1 MQAKNALSVQQF
13 IDQQPFSALQKRLL
27 ALCFLV
33 VTIDGFDTASIGFIA
48 PALRGE
54 WHLSAAALA
63 PLFGAG
69 LFGLMAGALLLGPL
83 ADRYG
88 RKPILILSVAFF
100 GLTSL
105 LSSFATDMTTLLV
118 LRFLTGLGLGGA
130 MPTTITLTSEYCP
143 QPRRASLVT
152 LMFCGFTIG
161 SALGGLVAA
170 QLLATVGW
178 RGILMIGG
186 VLPLLLVPA
195 LAFLLPESLRWLVL
209 RGRDGGAIA
218 AQIAGGA
225 GFLPPLTVSDVKL
238 PGSPVSQLFRP
249 GLFKGTLLL
258 WTTFFMSLLIIYLL
272 SSWLPTILNGAG
284 HSLSQA
290 SFISSAFQIGGTA
303 GAILLGRWMDRF
315 RPHRVLALA
324 YGCAALC
331 IAVVGV
337 ATDNV
342 PLLVLAVFG
351 VGFGV
356 SGSQVG
362 ANALA
367 AAFYPTTSRATGV
380 SWASAIGRSG
390 SVLGS
395 MVGGALLAAELSNQT
410 IFLLLALPALLA
422 AVALLAMGRL
432 QGRAEPEAAA
442 AAAAPAPD
450 SAALTPLPA
459 TTNR

>member
-1 MQAKNALSVQQF
+1 MQAQNVQQF
-13 IDQQPFSALQKRLL
+13 IDQHPFSPLQKRVL

-33 VTIDGFDTASIGFIA
+33 VAIDGFDTASIGFIA

-54 WHLSAAALA
+54 WGLSAAALA

-69 LFGLMAGALLLGPL
+69 LFGLMAGALLLGPM
-83 ADRYG
+83 ADRFG
-88 RKPILILSVAFF
+88 RKPVLLLSVAFF

-105 LSSFATDMTTLLV
+105 LSAFADDMTTLLV

-170 QLLATVGW
+170 QLLASVGW
-178 RGILMIGG
+178 RGILIIGG
-186 VLPLLLVPA
+186 VIPLLLVPA
-195 LAFLLPESLRWLVL
+195 LLFALPESLRWMVL
-209 RGRDGGAIA
+209 RGRGASTA
-218 AQIAGGA
+218 AQGIMRKIANTA
-225 GFLPPLTVSDVKL
+225 QALPPLTVSDVKL
-238 PGSPVSQLFRP
+238 PGSPVTQLFRP
-249 GLFKGTLLL
+249 GLIGGTLLL
-258 WTTFFMSLLIIYLL
+258 WSTFFMSLLIIYLL

-290 SFISSAFQIGGTA
+290 SFISSAFQIGGTL
-303 GAILLGRWMDRF
+303 GAILLGRWMDRY
-315 RPHRVLALA
+315 RPHRVLATAYLA
-324 YGCAALC
+324 AAAC
-331 IAVVGV
+331 IVVVGM
-337 ATDNV
+337 ATQNV

-395 MVGGALLAAELSNQT
+395 MVGGALLAAELSTQT
-410 IFLLLALPALLA
+410 IFLMLAVPAVLA
-422 AVALLAMGRL
+422 ALALLAMGRL
-432 QGRAEPEAAA
+432 QRAEP
-442 AAAAPAPD
+442 
-450 SAALTPLPA
+450 AALDTAQVMPLQP
-459 TTNR
+459 TTNNSLT

>member
-1 MQAKNALSVQQF
+1 MQAQNVQQF
-13 IDQQPFSALQKRLL
+13 IDQHPFSPLQKRVL

-33 VTIDGFDTASIGFIA
+33 VAIDGFDTASIGFIA

-54 WHLSAAALA
+54 WGLSAAALA

-69 LFGLMAGALLLGPL
+69 LFGLMAGALLLGPM
-83 ADRYG
+83 ADRFG
-88 RKPILILSVAFF
+88 RKPVLLLSVAFF

-105 LSSFATDMTTLLV
+105 LSAFADNMTTLLV

-143 QPRRASLVT
+143 QARRASLVT

-170 QLLATVGW
+170 QLLASVGW
-178 RGILMIGG
+178 RGILTIGG
-186 VLPLLLVPA
+186 VIPLLLVPA
-195 LAFLLPESLRWLVL
+195 LLFALPESLRWMVL
-209 RGRDGGAIA
+209 RGRGASAA
-218 AQIAGGA
+218 AQGIMRKIAKTA
-225 GFLPPLTVSDVKL
+225 QALPPLTVSDVKL
-238 PGSPVSQLFRP
+238 PGSPVTQLFRP
-249 GLFKGTLLL
+249 GLIGGTLLL
-258 WTTFFMSLLIIYLL
+258 WSTFFMSLLIIYLL

-290 SFISSAFQIGGTA
+290 SFISSAFQIGGTL
-303 GAILLGRWMDRF
+303 GAILLGRWMDRY
-315 RPHRVLALA
+315 RPHRVLATAYLA
-324 YGCAALC
+324 AAVC
-331 IAVVGV
+331 IVVVGM
-337 ATDNV
+337 ATQNV

-395 MVGGALLAAELSNQT
+395 MVGGALLAAELSTQT
-410 IFLLLALPALLA
+410 IFLMLAVPAVLA
-422 AVALLAMGRL
+422 AFALLAMGRL
-432 QGRAEPEAAA
+432 QQPVAT
-442 AAAAPAPD
+442 APVM
-450 SAALTPLPA
+450 PLQP
-459 TTNR
+459 TTNNSLT

>member
-1 MQAKNALSVQQF
+1 MQAQNVQQF
-13 IDQQPFSALQKRLL
+13 IDQHPFSPLQKRVL

-33 VTIDGFDTASIGFIA
+33 VAIDGFDTASIGFIA

-54 WHLSAAALA
+54 WGLSAAALA

-69 LFGLMAGALLLGPL
+69 LFGLMAGALLLGPM
-83 ADRYG
+83 ADRFG
-88 RKPILILSVAFF
+88 RKPVLLLSVAFF

-105 LSSFATDMTTLLV
+105 LSAFADDMTTLLV

-178 RGILMIGG
+178 RGILTIGG
-186 VLPLLLVPA
+186 VIPLLLVPA
-195 LAFLLPESLRWLVL
+195 LLFALPESLRWMVL
-209 RGRDGGAIA
+209 RGRGASSA
-218 AQIAGGA
+218 AQAIMRKIANTSQA
-225 GFLPPLTVSDVKL
+225 LPPLTVSDVNL
-238 PGSPVSQLFRP
+238 PGSPVTQLFRP
-249 GLFKGTLLL
+249 GLIGGTLLL
-258 WTTFFMSLLIIYLL
+258 WSTFFMSLLIIYLL

-290 SFISSAFQIGGTA
+290 SFISSAFQIGGTL
-303 GAILLGRWMDRF
+303 GAILLGRWMDRY
-315 RPHRVLALA
+315 RPHRVLATAYLA
-324 YGCAALC
+324 AAAC
-331 IAVVGV
+331 IVVVGM
-337 ATDNV
+337 ATQNV

-395 MVGGALLAAELSNQT
+395 MG
-410 IFLLLALPALLA
+410 
-422 AVALLAMGRL
+422 
-432 QGRAEPEAAA
+432 
-442 AAAAPAPD
+442 
-450 SAALTPLPA
+450 
-459 TTNR
+459 

>member
-1 MQAKNALSVQQF
+1 MQAQNVQQF
-13 IDQQPFSALQKRLL
+13 IDQHPFSPLQKRVL

-33 VTIDGFDTASIGFIA
+33 VAIDGFDTASIGFIA

-54 WHLSAAALA
+54 WGLSAAALA

-69 LFGLMAGALLLGPL
+69 LFGLMAGALLLGPM
-83 ADRYG
+83 ADRFG
-88 RKPILILSVAFF
+88 RKPVLLLSVAFF

-105 LSSFATDMTTLLV
+105 LSAFADNMTTLLV

-178 RGILMIGG
+178 RGILIIGG
-186 VLPLLLVPA
+186 VIPLLLVPA
-195 LAFLLPESLRWLVL
+195 LLFALPESLRWMVL
-209 RGRDGGAIA
+209 RGRGASTA
-218 AQIAGGA
+218 AQGIMRKIANTA
-225 GFLPPLTVSDVKL
+225 QALPPLTVSDVKL
-238 PGSPVSQLFRP
+238 PGSPVTQLFRP
-249 GLFKGTLLL
+249 GLIGGTLLL
-258 WTTFFMSLLIIYLL
+258 WSTFFMSLLIIYLL

-290 SFISSAFQIGGTA
+290 SFISSAFQIGGTL
-303 GAILLGRWMDRF
+303 GAILLGRWMDRY
-315 RPHRVLALA
+315 RPHRVLATAYLA
-324 YGCAALC
+324 AAAC
-331 IAVVGV
+331 IVVVGM
-337 ATDNV
+337 ATQNV

-395 MVGGALLAAELSNQT
+395 MVGGALLAAELSTQT
-410 IFLLLALPALLA
+410 IFLMLAVPAVLA
-422 AVALLAMGRL
+422 ALALLAMGRL
-432 QGRAEPEAAA
+432 QRAEP
-442 AAAAPAPD
+442 
-450 SAALTPLPA
+450 AALDTAPVMPLQP
-459 TTNR
+459 TTNNSLT

>member
-1 MQAKNALSVQQF
+1 MQAQNVQQF
-13 IDQQPFSALQKRLL
+13 IDQHPFSPLQKRVL

-33 VTIDGFDTASIGFIA
+33 VAIDGFDTASIGFIA

-54 WHLSAAALA
+54 WGLSAAALA

-69 LFGLMAGALLLGPL
+69 LFGLMAGALLLGPM
-83 ADRYG
+83 ADRFG
-88 RKPILILSVAFF
+88 RKPVLLLSVAFF

-105 LSSFATDMTTLLV
+105 LSAFADNMTTLLV

-178 RGILMIGG
+178 RGILTIGG
-186 VLPLLLVPA
+186 VIPLLLVPA
-195 LAFLLPESLRWLVL
+195 LLFALPESLRWMVL
-209 RGRDGGAIA
+209 RGRGASTA
-218 AQIAGGA
+218 AQAIMRKIANTA
-225 GFLPPLTVSDVKL
+225 QVLPPLTVSDVKL
-238 PGSPVSQLFRP
+238 PGSPVTQLFRP
-249 GLFKGTLLL
+249 GLIGGTLLL
-258 WTTFFMSLLIIYLL
+258 WSTFFMSLLIIYLL

-290 SFISSAFQIGGTA
+290 SFISSAFQIGGTL
-303 GAILLGRWMDRF
+303 GAILLGRWMDRY
-315 RPHRVLALA
+315 RPHRVLATAYLA
-324 YGCAALC
+324 AAAC
-331 IAVVGV
+331 IVVVGM
-337 ATDNV
+337 ATQNV

-395 MVGGALLAAELSNQT
+395 MVGGALLAAELSTQT
-410 IFLLLALPALLA
+410 IFLMLAVPAVLA
-422 AVALLAMGRL
+422 ALALLAMGRL
-432 QGRAEPEAAA
+432 QGRAEP
-442 AAAAPAPD
+442 
-450 SAALTPLPA
+450 AALDTAAIMPLQP
-459 TTNR
+459 TTNNSLT

>member
-1 MQAKNALSVQQF
+1 MQAQNVQQF
-13 IDQQPFSALQKRLL
+13 IDQHPFSPLQKRVL

-33 VTIDGFDTASIGFIA
+33 VAIDGFDTASIGFIA

-54 WHLSAAALA
+54 WGLSAAALA

-69 LFGLMAGALLLGPL
+69 LFGLMAGALLLGPM
-83 ADRYG
+83 ADRFG
-88 RKPILILSVAFF
+88 RKPVLLLSVAFF

-105 LSSFATDMTTLLV
+105 LSAFADNMTTLLV

-170 QLLATVGW
+170 QLLASVGW
-178 RGILMIGG
+178 RGILIIGG
-186 VLPLLLVPA
+186 VIPLLLVPA
-195 LAFLLPESLRWLVL
+195 LLFALPESLRWMVL
-209 RGRDGGAIA
+209 RGRGASTA
-218 AQIAGGA
+218 AQGIMRKIANTA
-225 GFLPPLTVSDVKL
+225 QALPPLTVSDVKL
-238 PGSPVSQLFRP
+238 PGSPVTQLFRP
-249 GLFKGTLLL
+249 GLIGGTLLL
-258 WTTFFMSLLIIYLL
+258 WSTFFMSLLIIYLL

-290 SFISSAFQIGGTA
+290 SFISSAFQIGGTL
-303 GAILLGRWMDRF
+303 GAILLGRWMDRY
-315 RPHRVLALA
+315 RPHRVLATAYLA
-324 YGCAALC
+324 AAAC
-331 IAVVGV
+331 IVVVGM
-337 ATDNV
+337 ATQNV

-395 MVGGALLAAELSNQT
+395 MVGGALLAAELSTQT
-410 IFLLLALPALLA
+410 IFLMLAVPAVLA
-422 AVALLAMGRL
+422 ALALLAMGRL
-432 QGRAEPEAAA
+432 QRHTEAAVLDT
-442 AAAAPAPD
+442 APVM
-450 SAALTPLPA
+450 PLQP
-459 TTNR
+459 TTNNSLT

>member
-1 MQAKNALSVQQF
+1 MQAQNVQQF
-13 IDQQPFSALQKRLL
+13 IDQHPFSPLQKRVL

-33 VTIDGFDTASIGFIA
+33 VAIDGFDTASIGFIA

-54 WHLSAAALA
+54 WGLSAAALA

-69 LFGLMAGALLLGPL
+69 LFGLMAGALLLGPM
-83 ADRYG
+83 ADRFG
-88 RKPILILSVAFF
+88 RKPVLLLSVAFF

-105 LSSFATDMTTLLV
+105 LSAFADDMTTLLV

-178 RGILMIGG
+178 RGILTIGG
-186 VLPLLLVPA
+186 VIPLLLVPA
-195 LAFLLPESLRWLVL
+195 LLFALPESLRWMVL
-209 RGRDGGAIA
+209 RGRGASTA
-218 AQIAGGA
+218 AQAIMRKIANTVQA
-225 GFLPPLTVSDVKL
+225 LPPLTVSDVKL

-249 GLFKGTLLL
+249 GLIGGTLLL
-258 WTTFFMSLLIIYLL
+258 WSTFFMSLLIIYLF

-290 SFISSAFQIGGTA
+290 SFISSAFQIGGTL
-303 GAILLGRWMDRF
+303 GAILLGRWMDRY
-315 RPHRVLALA
+315 RPHRVLATAYLA
-324 YGCAALC
+324 AAAC
-331 IAVVGV
+331 IVVVGM
-337 ATDNV
+337 ATQNV

-395 MVGGALLAAELSNQT
+395 MVGGALLAAELSTQT
-410 IFLLLALPALLA
+410 IFLMLAVPAVLA
-422 AVALLAMGRL
+422 ALALLAMGRL
-432 QGRAEPEAAA
+432 QRAEP
-442 AAAAPAPD
+442 
-450 SAALTPLPA
+450 AALDTAQVMPLQP
-459 TTNR
+459 TTNNSLT

>member
-1 MQAKNALSVQQF
+1 MQAQNVQQF
-13 IDQQPFSALQKRLL
+13 IDQHPFSPLQKRVL

-33 VTIDGFDTASIGFIA
+33 VAIDGFDTASIGFIA

-54 WHLSAAALA
+54 WGLSAAALA

-69 LFGLMAGALLLGPL
+69 LFGLMAGALLLGPM
-83 ADRYG
+83 ADRFG
-88 RKPILILSVAFF
+88 RKPVLLLSVAFF

-105 LSSFATDMTTLLV
+105 LSAFADNMTTLLV

-143 QPRRASLVT
+143 QARRASLVT

-170 QLLATVGW
+170 QLLASVGW
-178 RGILMIGG
+178 RGILTIGG
-186 VLPLLLVPA
+186 VIPLLLVPA
-195 LAFLLPESLRWLVL
+195 LLFALPESLRWMVL
-209 RGRDGGAIA
+209 RGRGASTA
-218 AQIAGGA
+218 AQGIMRKIAKTA
-225 GFLPPLTVSDVKL
+225 QALPPLTVSDVKL
-238 PGSPVSQLFRP
+238 PGSPVTQLFRP
-249 GLFKGTLLL
+249 GLIGGTLLL
-258 WTTFFMSLLIIYLL
+258 WSTFFMSLLIIYLL

-290 SFISSAFQIGGTA
+290 SFISSAFQIGGTL
-303 GAILLGRWMDRF
+303 GAILLGRLMDRY
-315 RPHRVLALA
+315 RPHRVLATAYLA
-324 YGCAALC
+324 AAAC
-331 IAVVGV
+331 IVVVGM
-337 ATDNV
+337 ATQNV

-380 SWASAIGRSG
+380 SWASAVGRSG

-395 MVGGALLAAELSNQT
+395 MVGGALLAAELSTQT
-410 IFLLLALPALLA
+410 IFLMLAVPAVLA
-422 AVALLAMGRL
+422 AFALLAMGRL
-432 QGRAEPEAAA
+432 QQPVAT
-442 AAAAPAPD
+442 APVM
-450 SAALTPLPA
+450 PLQP
-459 TTNR
+459 TTNNSLT

>member
-1 MQAKNALSVQQF
+1 MQAQNVQQF
-13 IDQQPFSALQKRLL
+13 IDHHPFSSLQKRVL

-33 VTIDGFDTASIGFIA
+33 VAIDGFDTASIGFIA
-48 PALRGE
+48 PALRAE
-54 WHLSAAALA
+54 WSLSAAALA

-69 LFGLMAGALLLGPL
+69 LFGLMAGALLLGPM
-83 ADRYG
+83 ADRFG
-88 RKPILILSVAFF
+88 RKPVLLLSVAFF

-170 QLLATVGW
+170 QLLASVGW

-186 VLPLLLVPA
+186 VTPLLLVPVLLFA
-195 LAFLLPESLRWLVL
+195 LPESLRWMVL
-209 RGRDGGAIA
+209 RGRGASA
-218 AQIAGGA
+218 AARGIMGRIAGTA
-225 GFLPPLTVSDVKL
+225 TALPPLTVSDVKA

-249 GLFKGTLLL
+249 GLIGGTLLL
-258 WTTFFMSLLIIYLL
+258 WATFFMSLLIIYLL

-290 SFISSAFQIGGTA
+290 SFISSAFQIGGTL

-324 YGCAALC
+324 YLAAAAC
-331 IAVVGV
+331 IVVVGM
-337 ATDNV
+337 ATHNV

-367 AAFYPTTSRATGV
+367 AAFYPTASRATGV
-380 SWASAIGRSG
+380 SWASAVGRSG

-395 MVGGALLAAELSNQT
+395 MVGGALLAAQLST
-410 IFLLLALPALLA
+410 ESIFLMLAVPAVLA
-422 AVALLAMGRL
+422 AFALLAMGRL
-432 QGRAEPEAAA
+432 QGRAEPASAAA
-442 AAAAPAPD
+442 VPL
-450 SAALTPLPA
+450 ALQP
-459 TTNR
+459 TTHRSLS

>member
-1 MQAKNALSVQQF
+1 MQAQNVQQF
-13 IDQQPFSALQKRLL
+13 IDQHPFSPLQKRVL

-33 VTIDGFDTASIGFIA
+33 VAIDGFDTASIGFIA

-54 WHLSAAALA
+54 WGLSAAALA

-69 LFGLMAGALLLGPL
+69 LFGLMAGALLLGPM
-83 ADRYG
+83 ADRFG
-88 RKPILILSVAFF
+88 RKPVLLLSVAFF

-105 LSSFATDMTTLLV
+105 LSAFADNMTTLLV

-143 QPRRASLVT
+143 QARRASLVT

-170 QLLATVGW
+170 QLLASVGW
-178 RGILMIGG
+178 RGILTIGG
-186 VLPLLLVPA
+186 VIPLLLVPA
-195 LAFLLPESLRWLVL
+195 LLFALPESLRWMVL
-209 RGRDGGAIA
+209 RGRGASTVAQGIMRKIA
-218 AQIAGGA
+218 KTAQA
-225 GFLPPLTVSDVKL
+225 LPPLTVSDVKL
-238 PGSPVSQLFRP
+238 PGSPVTQLFRP
-249 GLFKGTLLL
+249 GLIGGTLLL
-258 WTTFFMSLLIIYLL
+258 WSTFFMSLLIIYLL

-290 SFISSAFQIGGTA
+290 SFISSAFQIGGTL
-303 GAILLGRWMDRF
+303 GAILLGRWMDRY
-315 RPHRVLALA
+315 RPHRVLATAYLA
-324 YGCAALC
+324 AAAC
-331 IAVVGV
+331 IVVVGM
-337 ATDNV
+337 ATQNV

-380 SWASAIGRSG
+380 SWASAVGRSG

-395 MVGGALLAAELSNQT
+395 MVGGALLAAELSTQT
-410 IFLLLALPALLA
+410 IFLMLAVPAVLA
-422 AVALLAMGRL
+422 AFALLAMGRL
-432 QGRAEPEAAA
+432 QQPVAT
-442 AAAAPAPD
+442 APVM
-450 SAALTPLPA
+450 PLQP
-459 TTNR
+459 TTNNSLT